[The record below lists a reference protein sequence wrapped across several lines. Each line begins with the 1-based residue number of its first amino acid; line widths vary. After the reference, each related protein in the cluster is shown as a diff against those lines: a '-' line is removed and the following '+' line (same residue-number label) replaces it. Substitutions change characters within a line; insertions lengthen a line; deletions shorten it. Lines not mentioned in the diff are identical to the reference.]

1 MHCVALL
8 PLLASLGTIAAA
20 APAATDVDVIV
31 NSFQLYPE
39 NADYDFKRKLL
50 YFGYGPRLTRHVWC
64 NKTDSY
70 SALYNSSVA
79 TYSPSKNAIEKITE
93 FPPLTNDAFYH
104 ASGVKVDPFTD
115 RLSVIINPGA
125 AWTNGGQDISGD
137 TWLIKVDLK
146 TGLELW
152 RSNLTTALDGKYGG
166 YQDVAHDAGGNSY
179 VIGTFPGSILKV
191 DPSGKKITPWYVS
204 QETTTT
210 VLGFTGIVYLDTKFL
225 TTYGR
230 NGQLQRWNS
239 CDGQGKPTTVPIG
252 TTETQPTTDAVLENI
267 EAITL
272 PKKYKGTV
280 LLVASNTKGVYV
292 LRSKDGKWDSAENLG
307 EIPNKYSES
316 GGVVVTTVQVEDRL
330 YAVLEYFGDIIANP
344 VPGTVA
350 GNRTEFPLQ
359 DITSAVDELLKK

>member
-20 APAATDVDVIV
+20 APAATDADIIV

-50 YFGYGPRLTRHVWC
+50 HFG
-64 NKTDSY
+64 
-70 SALYNSSVA
+70 ALYNSSVA
-79 TYSPSKNAIEKITE
+79 TYSPSKNTIENIIK
-93 FPPLTNDAFYH
+93 FPPLTNDTFYH

-152 RSNLTTALDGKYGG
+152 RSNLTKALNGKYGG
-166 YQDVAHDAGGNSY
+166 YQDVAHDASGNSY

-191 DPSGKKITPWYVS
+191 DPSGETVTPWFVS
-204 QETTTT
+204 DETTTT
-210 VLGFTGIVYLDTKFL
+210 VTGFTGIVYLDTKLL
-225 TTYGR
+225 TTYGK
-230 NGQLQRWNS
+230 NGLVQRWNS
-239 CDGQGKPTTVPIG
+239 CDGQGKPTPVRVG
-252 TTETQPTTDAVLENI
+252 TAGTPPKTDAVLENI

-272 PKKYKGTV
+272 PKKYNGEV

-292 LRSKDGKWDSAENLG
+292 LRSKDGWDSAENLG
-307 EIPNKYSES
+307 EIPNKYAET

-330 YAVLEYFGDIIANP
+330 YAVLEYFGDIASP
-344 VPGTVA
+344 VPETVA
-350 GNRTEFPLQ
+350 GDRTEFPLQ

>member
-20 APAATDVDVIV
+20 APAAPDVDLIV
-31 NSFQLYPE
+31 KSFQLYPE
-39 NADYDFKRKLL
+39 NADYDFKRKQLH
-50 YFGYGPRLTRHVWC
+50 FG
-64 NKTDSY
+64 
-70 SALYNSSVA
+70 ALYNSSVA
-79 TYSPSKNAIEKITE
+79 TYSPSKNTIENIIK
-93 FPPLTNDAFYH
+93 FPPLTNDTFYH

-125 AWTNGGQDISGD
+125 AWTTGGKVISGD

-166 YQDVAHDAGGNSY
+166 YQDVAHDAVGNSY

-191 DPSGKKITPWYVS
+191 DPSGETVTPWYVS
-204 QETTTT
+204 DETDTT
-210 VLGFTGIVYLDTKFL
+210 VTGFTGIVYLGTKFL
-225 TTYGR
+225 TTYGKK
-230 NGQLQRWNS
+230 GQVQRWNS
-239 CDGQGKPTTVPIG
+239 CGEQGKPTTVPIG
-252 TTETQPTTDAVLENI
+252 TAGTPPTPDAVLENI

-272 PKKYKGTV
+272 PKKYEGKV

-292 LRSKDGKWDSAENLG
+292 LRSNDEWETAENLG
-307 EIPNKYSES
+307 EIPNKYAES

-330 YAVLEYFGDIIANP
+330 YAVLEYFDDIKNP
-344 VPGTVA
+344 VPETVA

-359 DITSAVDELLKK
+359 DITSAVGELLKK

>member
-20 APAATDVDVIV
+20 APAATDVDLIV
-31 NSFQLYPE
+31 KSFQLYPE
-39 NADYDFKRKLL
+39 NADYDFKRKQLH
-50 YFGYGPRLTRHVWC
+50 FGYGSRLTRHVWC

-79 TYSPSKNAIEKITE
+79 TYSPSKNTIENIIKFE
-93 FPPLTNDAFYH
+93 PLTNDTFYH

-125 AWTNGGQDISGD
+125 AWTNQGADISGD

-146 TGLELW
+146 TGLEVW
-152 RSNLTTALDGKYGG
+152 RSNLTKALDGKYGG
-166 YQDVAHDAGGNSY
+166 YQDVAHDAAGNSY

-191 DPSGKKITPWYVS
+191 DPSGETVTPWYVS
-204 QETTTT
+204 DETTTT
-210 VLGFTGIVYLDTKFL
+210 VTGFTGIVYLGTKFL
-225 TTYGR
+225 TTYGK
-230 NGQLQRWNS
+230 NGQVQRWNS
-239 CDGQGKPTTVPIG
+239 CGGQGSPTTVPVE
-252 TTETQPTTDAVLENI
+252 TTETTPKTDAVLENV

-272 PKKYKGTV
+272 PKKYEGKV

-292 LRSKDGKWDSAENLG
+292 LRSKDGEWDSAENLG
-307 EIPNKYSES
+307 EIPNKYAGS
-316 GGVVVTTVQVEDRL
+316 GGVVVTTVQVEERL
-330 YAVLEYFGDIIANP
+330 YAVLEYFGDIANP
-344 VPGTVA
+344 VPETVA